1 MDILT
6 FRGEPGDTG
15 VAFGIADGSACR
27 LIPYD
32 DAFNASMAAAAPPS
46 SPQASPAVALVW
58 SKNSYGFARVVF
70 QEPAEPFT
78 TLYRALTRRVLA
90 DDRKEQHVVFALVI
104 PLMTKMLDILR
115 QHMAERGFPKQ
126 DEPRQALFLDR
137 PHPALCIGIQIR

>member
-6 FRGEPGDTG
+6 FRGEQGDTG

-58 SKNSYGFARVVF
+58 SKNSCGFARVVF

-115 QHMAERGFPKQ
+115 QHMAERSFPKQ
-126 DEPRQALFLDR
+126 DHPCKTLLFDGTYPPLR
-137 PHPALCIGIQIR
+137 VGIQIR